1 MSISFDPYV
10 SIQQF
15 TSFIHLSPP
24 AISRIMAIK
33 NKNIGKA
40 KTIANVHQKPIFLN
54 RAIAAMAE
62 MRQQIINN

>member
-1 MSISFDPYV
+1 
-10 SIQQF
+10 
-15 TSFIHLSPP
+15 
-24 AISRIMAIK
+24 MAIK

-40 KTIANVHQKPIFLN
+40 KTIVNAHQKPIFLN